1 MKNPFVYG
9 KEVTKENF
17 CNRKSEIKELIRDIE
32 NCQNVLIF
40 SQRRFGKTSLIKRV
54 FEESDFRH
62 IIVVYV
68 DLYPVLSEEDFIR
81 IYAKAVSEIVTK
93 GMQKRIKDLA
103 SVFKRLRPVLSI
115 DQTGQGKFSI
125 DIKKNEV
132 SPFIEDVLE
141 GLNRYVEKEKKQA
154 VVCFDEF
161 QQVTQLKTDQL
172 EKYMRS
178 IFQAH
183 EKVSYIFMGSKKHL
197 IHDAFNNPNRPFYR
211 STRPFPLEKIKTEEL
226 ISFIK
231 YKIEKSGKTISD
243 SLAGKI
249 ISECESHPYYVQ
261 YLCHILWENV
271 IDKKKVT
278 DRDFQD
284 SLEILLQRE
293 SSTFVA
299 TWDLLSVKQKQ
310 VLIALAE
317 ADKQEHIFAADFLQ
331 KYNLGAGSSVQRTVN
346 SLLEKDLVDKTNG
359 IYSIIDVIFKKWI
372 ITHSA

>member
-54 FEESDFRH
+54 FEELDFRH

-103 SVFKRLRPVLSI
+103 SVFKRLRPVLLI